1 MLSKQSRFMFK
12 GDWRLHVMDMIE
24 CCRRII
30 SHTDGLS
37 RIQVFQ
43 TEVVYDAVM
52 WNIGFLGEAAGNV
65 PPAVRAAN
73 PNVPWRDIISARN
86 RIIHVYGRVD
96 DDVIWDIVSC
106 EIYNLHPQLQSLVAD
121 GTDQPET

>member
-1 MLSKQSRFMFK
+1 VSKK
-12 GDWRLHVMDMIE
+12 DWRIHAIDMIE

-37 RIQVFQ
+37 RMQVFQ
-43 TEVVYDAVM
+43 TKVVYDAVM

-65 PPAVRAAN
+65 PPAVRSAN

-86 RIIHVYGRVD
+86 RLIHTYGRID

-106 EIYNLHPQLQSLVAD
+106 EIYNLRPQLQSLVSG
-121 GTDQPET
+121 GTDQPGT